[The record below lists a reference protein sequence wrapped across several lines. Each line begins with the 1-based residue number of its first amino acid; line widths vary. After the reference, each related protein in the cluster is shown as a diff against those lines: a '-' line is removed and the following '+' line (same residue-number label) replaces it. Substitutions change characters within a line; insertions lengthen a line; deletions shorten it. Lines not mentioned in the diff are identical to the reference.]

1 MQDLAIRINDAESE
15 LQTKEALR
23 QAKQTAFASKN
34 HERAQNLN
42 HKQQLEQRLGNKWN
56 IYGNN
61 IGQALKMIDRG
72 TWRGG
77 KPVGPLGDFVE
88 LKDRKWI
95 VPVKIA
101 IGSLMSAW
109 IVEHADDR
117 QSLKDILAQCSK

>member
-1 MQDLAIRINDAESE
+1 MQDLAIRINDMESE
-15 LQTKEALR
+15 LRTKDELL
-23 QAKQTAFASKN
+23 QAKKAEFDSKN
-34 HERAQNLN
+34 NERGQHLN

-56 IYGNN
+56 IYGKN
-61 IGQALKMIDRG
+61 IGDALKMIERA

-77 KPVGPLGDFVE
+77 KPIGPLGDFVE

-95 VPVKIA
+95 IPVKIS

-117 QSLKDILAQCSK
+117 QPLRDILVQRGK